1 MSFNIDR
8 LSEVGL
14 STTDACVLDY
24 VLDEVH
30 DSSERVLC
38 VLKNAEQLHCVT
50 AELERQ
56 RGATSFP
63 FDDGRIGFTAAAFTE
78 RDVSITRNPPFRG
91 EIWWVTP
98 SWFNENY
105 RGQGQVLYLRRFYGI
120 YCFGGA
126 ELTAGRL
133 IRARTIVKDG
143 GILQGSSMS
152 EFAAYITHRENIL
165 TNLDRLLG
173 LVSPLPKETAD
184 VTTVLSPPEE
194 TEYVV
199 SKELMSFIDSFKV
212 I

>member
-50 AELERQ
+50 SEIERQ
-56 RGATSFP
+56 RGATTYL
-63 FDDGRIGFTAAAFTE
+63 FDDGRIGITATAFTD
-78 RDVSITRNPPFRG
+78 RNVFITRNPPFRG

-98 SWFNENY
+98 SWFDENCK
-105 RGQGQVLYLRRFYGI
+105 GQRFYGI
-120 YCFGGA
+120 YCFGGT
-126 ELTAGRL
+126 ELTEGRL
-133 IRARTIVKDG
+133 IKARTIVKDG
-143 GILQGSSMS
+143 GIAQGSFVS
-152 EFAAYITHRENIL
+152 ELAAY
-165 TNLDRLLG
+165 
-173 LVSPLPKETAD
+173 
-184 VTTVLSPPEE
+184 VTEMEEDLRKMLEVASIQRKSESTSSPPIE

-199 SKELMSFIDSFKV
+199 SEELMNFIDSFKV

>member
-14 STTDACVLDY
+14 SDTDACVLDY

-30 DSSERVLC
+30 NSSESVLC

-50 AELERQ
+50 SELERQ
-56 RGATSFP
+56 RGATTYL
-63 FDDGRIGFTAAAFTE
+63 FDNGRIGITATAFTE
-78 RDVSITRNPPFRG
+78 RNVFITRNPPFRG

-98 SWFNENY
+98 SWFSENC
-105 RGQGQVLYLRRFYGI
+105 RGRRFSGI
-120 YCFGGA
+120 YCFGGT

-152 EFAAYITHRENIL
+152 KFAAYITDIENTL
-165 TNLDRLLG
+165 TNLDRLLS
-173 LVSPLPKETAD
+173 LVSPL
-184 VTTVLSPPEE
+184 SPPKE

>member
-1 MSFNIDR
+1 MGVSFNIDR

-78 RDVSITRNPPFRG
+78 RDVFITRNPPFRG

-105 RGQGQVLYLRRFYGI
+105 RGRRFYGI

-143 GILQGSSMS
+143 GILQGGYIS
-152 EFAAYITHRENIL
+152 ESAAYITEMEEDLRKMLEVASIQRKSES
-165 TNLDRLLG
+165 T
-173 LVSPLPKETAD
+173 S
-184 VTTVLSPPEE
+184 SPPIE

-199 SKELMSFIDSFKV
+199 SEELMNFIDSFKV

>member
-78 RDVSITRNPPFRG
+78 RDVFITRNPPFRG

-105 RGQGQVLYLRRFYGI
+105 RGRRFYGI

-143 GILQGSSMS
+143 GILQGGYIS
-152 EFAAYITHRENIL
+152 ESAAYITEMEEDLRKMLEVASIQRKSES
-165 TNLDRLLG
+165 T
-173 LVSPLPKETAD
+173 S
-184 VTTVLSPPEE
+184 SPPIE

-199 SKELMSFIDSFKV
+199 SEELMNFIDSFKV

>member
-8 LSEVGL
+8 LSDVGL
-14 STTDACVLDY
+14 SPTDACVLDY
-24 VLDEVH
+24 VLDDVH

-50 AELERQ
+50 SELERQ
-56 RGATSFP
+56 RGDTSFL
-63 FDDGRIGFTAAAFTE
+63 FDDGRIGFTAAPFAE
-78 RDVSITRNPPFRG
+78 RDVYITRNPPFRG

-105 RGQGQVLYLRRFYGI
+105 RGRRFSGI

-126 ELTAGRL
+126 ELTAGSL
-133 IRARTIVKDG
+133 VKARTIVKDG
-143 GILQGSSMS
+143 GIIQGSSMS
-152 EFAAYITHRENIL
+152 EFAAYITHGENIL

-173 LVSPLPKETAD
+173 LVSPVPKETAD
-184 VTTVLSPPEE
+184 VTTVLSPPKE

>member
-78 RDVSITRNPPFRG
+78 RDVFITRNPPFRG

-105 RGQGQVLYLRRFYGI
+105 RGRRFYGI

-126 ELTAGRL
+126 ELTVGRL

-143 GILQGSSMS
+143 GILQGGYIS
-152 EFAAYITHRENIL
+152 ESAAYITEMEEDLRKMLEVASIQRKSES
-165 TNLDRLLG
+165 T
-173 LVSPLPKETAD
+173 S
-184 VTTVLSPPEE
+184 SPPIE

-199 SKELMSFIDSFKV
+199 SEELMNFIDSFKV

>member
-56 RGATSFP
+56 RGTTSFL

-98 SWFNENY
+98 SWFNENC
-105 RGQGQVLYLRRFYGI
+105 RGRRFSGI

-126 ELTAGRL
+126 ELTEGRL

-152 EFAAYITHRENIL
+152 EFAAYITLI
-165 TNLDRLLG
+165 G
-173 LVSPLPKETAD
+173 
-184 VTTVLSPPEE
+184 
-194 TEYVV
+194 Y
-199 SKELMSFIDSFKV
+199 
-212 I
+212 

>member
-105 RGQGQVLYLRRFYGI
+105 RGQGQVIYLRRFYGI

-152 EFAAYITHRENIL
+152 EFAAYI
-165 TNLDRLLG
+165 RLLG

>member
-24 VLDEVH
+24 VLDDVH

-50 AELERQ
+50 SELEIQ
-56 RGATSFP
+56 RGATSFL
-63 FDDGRIGFTAAAFTE
+63 FDDGRIAE
-78 RDVSITRNPPFRG
+78 RDVYITRNPPFRG

-105 RGQGQVLYLRRFYGI
+105 RGRRFSGI
-120 YCFGGA
+120 FCFGGA

-133 IRARTIVKDG
+133 IRARTMVKYG

-152 EFAAYITHRENIL
+152 EFAAYITHLENTL

-173 LVSPLPKETAD
+173 LVSPLPKETTD

>member
-14 STTDACVLDY
+14 SATDACVLDY
-24 VLDEVH
+24 VLDAVH

-50 AELERQ
+50 SELERQ
-56 RGATSFP
+56 REATSFL

-78 RDVSITRNPPFRG
+78 RDVFITRNPPFRG

-105 RGQGQVLYLRRFYGI
+105 RGRRFSGI

-152 EFAAYITHRENIL
+152 EFAAYITHWENIL
-165 TNLDRLLG
+165 TNLDMLLG